1 MDVTGCKVELSLSAS
16 GLVNLD
22 WFSKSDP
29 LAVCYAGDSRGNFR
43 EVGRTECIKDTLNP
57 RFVRTFLLPYI
68 FHETQPL
75 RIELYDMDNKY
86 TLNEQDFIGEVDV
99 LLSEV
104 VTARGGALTKE
115 LKYRRP
121 QLLQRRR
128 GYLTLSAEEWH
139 TEKAADTLSFVVR
152 GTRLRANGKVF
163 FTVLRTLAR
172 NTYGYVELHARA
184 ACARARVRRA
194 HALAHLRS
202 PSCLFW
208 RADASLRNARAPALA
223 ASMCSQGRG

>member
-1 MDVTGCKVELSLSAS
+1 
-16 GLVNLD
+16 
-22 WFSKSDP
+22 
-29 LAVCYAGDSRGNFR
+29 
-43 EVGRTECIKDTLNP
+43 
-57 RFVRTFLLPYI
+57 
-68 FHETQPL
+68 
-75 RIELYDMDNKY
+75 MDNKY

-184 ACARARVRRA
+184 ACALCPCSSRVTRRARSWRVGSRGSGGGGDSGGCRRRA
-194 HALAHLRS
+194 A
-202 PSCLFW
+202 
-208 RADASLRNARAPALA
+208 
-223 ASMCSQGRG
+223 